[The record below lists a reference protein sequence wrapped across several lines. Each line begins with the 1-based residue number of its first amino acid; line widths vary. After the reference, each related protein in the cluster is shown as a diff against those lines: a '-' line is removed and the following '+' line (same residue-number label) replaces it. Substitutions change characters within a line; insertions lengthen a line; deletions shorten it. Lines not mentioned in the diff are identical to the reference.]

1 MKLSNNAL
9 NRMNPFYIVL
19 NDQIRIVKWGTSI
32 EKLCPEIRIDSH
44 FEDCFEIK
52 RNALNSDSNGIK
64 VREEMLYFVSI
75 KSTGLKLKGQ
85 FISTDNGFYLF
96 VSTPL
101 IAEIK
106 DLRKSPLNLI
116 DFPLHDYY
124 TEGVFLLNEYERS
137 NEEIQEYSEKLKQRN
152 QTLEEQHAELTEVR
166 VYLEEINEDL
176 EWRVKHRTK
185 ELEQSNEELT
195 DALSK
200 LRNAQNK
207 LVESEKLAA
216 LGQLVAGIAHEIN
229 TPIGAIKASIEL
241 IHKLFLDD
249 MDGSAGSVVQKL
261 SEERRTLFNELV
273 KKICDTETYFSSR
286 EERQLTKE
294 MKKSLEEDQID
305 EAAFISSSM
314 RDVGFFQD
322 LKPYYSLFQ
331 QADAIP
337 VVSRLRDMA
346 VQNNMARN
354 IKTSVAKVDKI
365 VSALKTYISDQAFH
379 EKREINLV
387 ESIDNVLTLNRNS
400 IKQGVEV
407 RKNFAANKLIVN
419 AYADELNQVWINL
432 VHNSL
437 QAMENRGVLDLGI
450 SYFDDVLFITIQD
463 NGPGIP
469 IDIQD
474 KVFEPFFTTKKGGQ
488 GTGLGL
494 ALVRRIIEQHGGEID
509 LESEPGKTTFT
520 ITLPGLVRAEFDQSS
535 TALLGIDN
543 QNEL

>member
-1 MKLSNNAL
+1 MKLSNSAI
-9 NRMNPFYIVL
+9 NRLNPFYVVV
-19 NDQIRIVKWGTSI
+19 NDQKEIIEWGDSMG
-32 EKLCPEIRIDSH
+32 KLCPEIRSGSC
-44 FEDCFEIK
+44 FEEYFEIK
-52 RNALNSDSNGIK
+52 KNGLNSDSNGIK
-64 VREEMLYFVSI
+64 LREEMLYFVTI
-75 KSTGLKLKGQ
+75 KSSALKLKGQ
-85 FISTDNGFYLF
+85 FILSEEEVYIF
-96 VSTPL
+96 VGTPL

-106 DLRKSPLNLI
+106 DLRESPLNLM

-137 NEEIQEYSEKLKQRN
+137 NKEIQKFSDKLKERN

-176 EWRVKHRTK
+176 EWRVKYRTK
-185 ELEQSNEELT
+185 ELEESNEELS
-195 DALSK
+195 AAIEK
-200 LRNAQNK
+200 LKTTQNQ

-249 MDGSAGSVVQKL
+249 MDGSGGTVVQNL
-261 SEERRTLFNELV
+261 SCERRALFNELV
-273 KKICDTETYFSSR
+273 AKICDTEVYFSSR
-286 EERQLTKE
+286 EERQFSRQ
-294 MKKSLEEDQID
+294 MKNTLEEDQIP
-305 EAAFISSSM
+305 EAAFIASSM
-314 RDVGFFQD
+314 RDMGYFQD
-322 LKPYYSLFQ
+322 LKPYYALFQ
-331 QADAIP
+331 EADTIA

-346 VQNNMARN
+346 VQNNMAKN

-407 RKNFAANKLIVN
+407 RKNFAANTLIVN

-432 VHNSL
+432 IHNSL
-437 QAMENRGVLDLGI
+437 QAMENKGILDIQI

-469 IDIQD
+469 LEIQD
-474 KVFEPFFTTKKGGQ
+474 KVFDPFFTTKKGGQ

-494 ALVRRIIEQHGGEID
+494 ALVKRIIEQHGGEID
-509 LESEPGKTTFT
+509 LESEPGKTTLT
-520 ITLPGLVRAEFDQSS
+520 ITLPGLVRAEHDFADTPAGIENQS
-535 TALLGIDN
+535 
-543 QNEL
+543 E